1 MQIRSNL
8 TTGMMSF
15 SFSWTVVSYLKIEH
29 ESVTKEK
36 EKNNDNNPA
45 YEQMYWFVEMG
56 QSDLK
61 PVSYFLFTAWDRKY
75 KATSARRQRE
85 GNSRY

>member
-36 EKNNDNNPA
+36 EKTTTTTQPMNKCI
-45 YEQMYWFVEMG
+45 
-56 QSDLK
+56 DLWK
-61 PVSYFLFTAWDRKY
+61 W
-75 KATSARRQRE
+75 
-85 GNSRY
+85 GNLT